1 MSPEALV
8 WNEQDENGNT
18 IKCGR
23 PSDIWSLGCILHQMV
38 YGRTPFAEYE
48 TLWARVKAITDPN
61 HEITYDPVS
70 NPSLLDLMKKCLARE
85 HKDRWRIPQLL
96 SLCHHQLSPRVQHC
110 KLLLQMSEV
119 YKDVP
124 EVSRLC
130 LQLQQLLANPG
141 PGVLSVWGN
150 IRVLSS

>member
-1 MSPEALV
+1 MKMETPLSADDHLIYGPLV
-8 WNEQDENGNT
+8 VSFTKWCMVGHLLQNT
-18 IKCGR
+18 RHCG
-23 PSDIWSLGCILHQMV
+23 
-38 YGRTPFAEYE
+38 
-48 TLWARVKAITDPN
+48 ARVKAITDPN
-61 HEITYDPVS
+61 HEITYDPVL

-141 PGVLSVWGN
+141 PGVPSV
-150 IRVLSS
+150 